1 MLLQSVHSCRF
12 SSEGRRFAKVDD
24 AYNLP
29 LFSVRERRKQRE
41 IEKKTERD
49 GKKQKKIE
57 RDKKK

>member
-41 IEKKTERD
+41 IEKKQRETERN
-49 GKKQKKIE
+49 
-57 RDKKK
+57 KKK